1 MPTTSKKN
9 DLLEYKGHPL
19 MRKDNIIYYGSMSD
33 SHIIMMQILDSA
45 DTKDL
50 PVAKRVSVQLQ
61 QTGSSVYST
70 SSPSISTNAMPV
82 PDRRCMIKPSPPKKP
97 APSFLLKWIDS
108 STPSVEARNALFW
121 STNSRPGAI
130 SRGTMRPGKQE
141 PNVIMPS
148 PRAV

>member
-45 DTKDL
+45 DMKDL

-61 QTGSSVYST
+61 QTGTNVRSKDRIVKKTEKNSLWIAMDIA
-70 SSPSISTNAMPV
+70 SIWL
-82 PDRRCMIKPSPPKKP
+82 DR
-97 APSFLLKWIDS
+97 
-108 STPSVEARNALFW
+108 ALG
-121 STNSRPGAI
+121 SR
-130 SRGTMRPGKQE
+130 
-141 PNVIMPS
+141 
-148 PRAV
+148 

>member
-45 DTKDL
+45 DIKDL

-61 QTGSSVYST
+61 QTGTNVRSKDRIVKKTEKNSLWSAMDIA
-70 SSPSISTNAMPV
+70 SIWL
-82 PDRRCMIKPSPPKKP
+82 DR
-97 APSFLLKWIDS
+97 
-108 STPSVEARNALFW
+108 ALG
-121 STNSRPGAI
+121 SR
-130 SRGTMRPGKQE
+130 
-141 PNVIMPS
+141 
-148 PRAV
+148 